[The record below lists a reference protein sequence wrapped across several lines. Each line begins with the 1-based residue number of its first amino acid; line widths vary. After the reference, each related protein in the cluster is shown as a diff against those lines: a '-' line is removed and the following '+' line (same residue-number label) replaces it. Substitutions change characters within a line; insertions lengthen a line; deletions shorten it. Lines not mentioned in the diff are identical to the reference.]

1 MGNFSLGDQVELLDS
16 KEKGII
22 IKIQGNLLT
31 VSLDGFEYQVLD
43 NEVVLIPDFANKNN
57 PPKIDKQDE
66 LQEGF
71 YLLLDTEEHWISI
84 YLLNHTACN
93 LHFIINHQGK
103 TLEYI
108 KDGLLEPFKS
118 QKIKSVSLDTFTRDA
133 KFQVQ
138 LLSCYKNSPEKN
150 QFLNIHFEPSQKILN
165 QKVQYIKNLQKEVIA
180 FPLLKVKNNEHK
192 ENVKIPVYLKNKT
205 PIQKVDLCLE
215 TESYLEFDLHIEK
228 LTDKPLLIEN
238 PLSFQL
244 KKAEEFLYTAI
255 KKKCSKIVF
264 IHGGGKGR
272 LKEELISLLKNHP
285 NIVEHGTADIGKYGL
300 GATYFE
306 LKIR

>member
-1 MGNFSLGDQVELLDS
+1 MGNFFLGDQVELLDS
-16 KEKGII
+16 KEKGTI
-22 IKIQGNLLT
+22 IKKEGNLLI
-31 VSLDGFEYQVLD
+31 VNIDGFEYEVLD
-43 NEVVLIPDFANKNN
+43 SEVVLIPDLTKKNN
-57 PPKIDKQDE
+57 PSKIEKQEE

-71 YLLLDTEEHWISI
+71 YLLLDIEEHWISI
-84 YLLNHTACN
+84 YLLNHTACS
-93 LHFIINHQGK
+93 LHFIINLQGK

-118 QKIKSVSLDTFTRDA
+118 QKIKSVSIDTFTRDA

-138 LLSCYKNSPEKN
+138 LLSCYKNNPEKN
-150 QFLNIHFEPSQKILN
+150 QFLNIHFEPSQKVLN
-165 QKVQYIKNLQKEVIA
+165 RKVQYIKNLQKEVIV
-180 FPLLKVKNNEHK
+180 FPLEVEVQPSKSSA
-192 ENVKIPVYLKNKT
+192 KIPVHLKNKT
-205 PIQKVDLCLE
+205 NTQNFDLCLE
-215 TESYLEFDLHIEK
+215 TDSYLEFDLHIEK

-255 KKKCSKIVF
+255 TKKCSKIVF
-264 IHGGGKGR
+264 IHGGGKGK

-285 NIVEHGTADIGKYGL
+285 NVGEHGTADIQKYGL

-306 LKIR
+306 LKTR